1 MIRATI
7 SVRRGTAG
15 SGAAQVFTLAA
26 ALVWA
31 LVAALPCS
39 AQTSSKAASPPN
51 LQGVYQAIPASAT
64 LPGGL
69 KNQGSPSAI
78 SLLPEAAQQAKTF
91 DLKRDP
97 WKLCQPVGQFRMMAA
112 QQVKLEIVQT
122 KTSVTMLFEDLAHGQ
137 RHSIYLT
144 RQHPAKLEP
153 NWLGDAVGHW
163 AREADGNKESDT
175 LVVDTIGLNDQTWLN
190 SEGAQHSDALHLVE
204 RIRPVLAGQYLEY
217 RMTAEDPKTLAT
229 PYSYTRYFKKL
240 DTEVEDD
247 PCEYE

>member
-1 MIRATI
+1 MTREALREPTAYRAAT
-7 SVRRGTAG
+7 TG
-15 SGAAQVFTLAA
+15 SGPARIFT
-26 ALVWA
+26 
-31 LVAALPCS
+31 LVAALLATLPCA
-39 AQTSSKAASPPN
+39 AQTAPKAAPN

-64 LPGGL
+64 LPGGR

-78 SLLPEAAQQAKTF
+78 SLLPEAAKQAKAF

-112 QQVKLEIVQT
+112 DGVKLEIVQT

-153 NWLGDAVGHW
+153 SWLGDAVGHW
-163 AREADGNKESDT
+163 AREADGNKEGDT
-175 LVVDTIGLNDQTWLN
+175 LVVDTIGFNDQTWLN
-190 SEGAQHSDALHLVE
+190 SQGAQHSDALHLVE
-204 RIRPVLAGQYLEY
+204 RIHPVLSGQYLEY
-217 RMTAEDPKTLAT
+217 KMTAEDPKTLAK

-247 PCEYE
+247 PCDYQ